1 MWQLIFKLRRNREK
15 KKKEKGNGRDEAQ
28 TVLMS
33 RHYVTAG
40 ELIIPQSPK
49 RDAGGYCEP
58 DKLPLSVTR
67 LGVSGHG
74 VQ

>member
-1 MWQLIFKLRRNREK
+1 MPMWWLIPKFRRDKEK
-15 KKKEKGNGRDEAQ
+15 KKKEKGRDEAQ

-40 ELIIPQSPK
+40 ELIIPQSPT

-67 LGVSGHG
+67 PRVSGHG